1 MGLIKTDITAVKRLE
16 AKLSKQQEPRQRIV
30 LLDQLAGHYA
40 FTNYREAQKLLA
52 EEKELLERFP
62 NPDYQLN
69 YHINKAFIE
78 NQLYNYYLSEIHSK
92 LAIEILEE
100 RGDVKQ
106 QAEAYIDYAGTCINL
121 DEKELANS
129 FLDKASKLLLAFP
142 DARLQARI
150 TCREGFLNLHY
161 KNYTK
166 AIELLLES
174 DRSINVLPGA
184 LTLKD
189 YYFRTL
195 IYSGLGKIHER
206 NDEIEKSVRAYL
218 KVVNW
223 CESLGMRTRLSWHYL
238 NVGNGFMALQEV
250 RNAKQYFRKAIK
262 ITDDVSQNARAAAY
276 ANLGFCYYNEGK
288 YTEALELYDRAERLY
303 REKSVRDYSNFS
315 VIESRKAQ
323 LYAKTGKKKKAQ
335 KHFVNA
341 LEYGKRN
348 DDFKQLSSVCKDIA
362 AYYAEM
368 NDFKNAYEYQVLHD
382 EMAQRYIEEVNH
394 RMVVELEIKYE
405 AEKKKQEAE
414 LLRLQA
420 TGLQLKA
427 LRAQMNPHFLFNA
440 LNSIQNYITSDQTGD
455 AAKYLAKFALLMR
468 QSLEYSDVEI
478 ISLEKEIEF
487 LENYLFINQKLR
499 FDNQLSYQIKVD
511 DELEEDIMGVPTM
524 IVQPYVENAIEH
536 GVRSVKKGLV
546 KLEFYLHDE
555 HTLLCVIED
564 NGIGRVKAAKLK
576 MNDPQMHKHE
586 SKGTAITEERLQI
599 LNKSKHEGVMV
610 QTIDLEDEYSG
621 RPCGTRVEILI
632 PIEIIQK
639 LQPIDS

>member
-1 MGLIKTDITAVKRLE
+1 MGQIKTDITAVKRLE
-16 AKLSKQQEPRQRIV
+16 LKLAKQSHPKQRIV
-30 LLDQLAGHYA
+30 ILDQLAGHYV
-40 FTNYREAQKLLA
+40 FTNYREAQKLLT
-52 EEKELLERFP
+52 EEKEILEHHSD
-62 NPDYQLN
+62 PDYQLN

-78 NQLYNYYLSEIHSK
+78 NQLYNFYLSEIHAK

-121 DEKELANS
+121 DEKELANTY
-129 FLDKASKLLLAFP
+129 LDKAAKLLDAFP

-161 KNYTK
+161 KNYAK
-166 AIELLLES
+166 AIELLLEA
-174 DRSINVLPGA
+174 DKSINGLPGA

-189 YYFRTL
+189 YYFKTL
-195 IYSGLGKIHER
+195 IYSGLGKIYER
-206 NDEIEKSVRAYL
+206 NDDIEKSVRAYL
-218 KVVNW
+218 KVVDW

-238 NVGNGFMALQEV
+238 NVGNGFMALEDD
-250 RNAKQYFRKAIK
+250 RSAKQYFRKAIK
-262 ITDDVSQNARAAAY
+262 IDDDVSQNARAAAL
-276 ANLGFCYYNEGK
+276 ANLGFCSFKNEKYDEAMVLYN
-288 YTEALELYDRAERLY
+288 RAEKLY
-303 REKSVRDYSNFS
+303 REKSARDYSNLS

-323 LYAKTGKKKKAQ
+323 LCARTGKKKKAQ

-341 LEYGKRN
+341 LEYGQRN
-348 DDFKQLSSVCKDIA
+348 DDFKQLASVCKEIA
-362 AYYAEM
+362 TYYADM
-368 NDFKNAYEYQVLHD
+368 DDYKNAYEYQVLHD
-382 EMAQRYIEEVNH
+382 EMTERYMEEVNH
-394 RMVVELEIKYE
+394 RMMMELEVKYE

-414 LLRLQA
+414 LLRLHA

-468 QSLEYSDVEI
+468 QSLEYSDMEI

-499 FDNQLSYQIKVD
+499 FYNQLEYRITVD

-536 GVRSVKKGLV
+536 GVRSVKDGLV

-555 HTLLCVIED
+555 NTLLCVVED
-564 NGIGRVKAAKLK
+564 NGIGRAKAAKRK
-576 MNDPQMHKHE
+576 MRDPQLRKHE
-586 SKGTAITEERLQI
+586 SKGTAITEERLKI
-599 LNKSKHEGVMV
+599 LNKSKHKGVMV
-610 QTIDLEDEYSG
+610 KTIDLEDEYSG
-621 RPCGTRVEILI
+621 RPNGTRVEILI

-639 LQPIDS
+639 LQPMDN